1 MLDMAASW
9 DDALQIRRA
18 IMEAARNAVDRSA
31 ASTAV
36 GKIRRLRDGRN
47 ADRGV
52 KLRATH
58 AHPREDVLFDELI
71 EHRARI

>member
-52 KLRATH
+52 NLRATH

>member
-18 IMEAARNAVDRSA
+18 IMEAVRNAVDRSA

-52 KLRATH
+52 ALRARN
-58 AHPREDVLFDELI
+58 ADPREDVVLNEHI